1 MRDLNELNRFRLDAK
16 SALGWNGDA
25 TCGMFELFSPVDLKD
40 LRVIASSEG
49 GWDHVSVSRADRCP
63 SWEEMEHV
71 KRKFFK
77 DDEVAMQL
85 HVPTKEH
92 VNCHPNC
99 LHLWRPNTPSEGV
112 IPRPPAWMVGPSS
125 DVKKS
130 NIKK

>member
-16 SALGWNGDA
+16 SAHGSPYDWNGDA
-25 TCGMFELFSPVDLKD
+25 TCGMFELFSPADLAN
-40 LRVIASSEG
+40 LRIIASSSG

-85 HVPTKEH
+85 HVPASEH

-99 LHLWRPNTPSEGV
+99 LHLWRSQKEP
-112 IPRPPAWMVGPSS
+112 IPRPPFWMVGPS
-125 DVKKS
+125 DVKR
-130 NIKK
+130 KKVK